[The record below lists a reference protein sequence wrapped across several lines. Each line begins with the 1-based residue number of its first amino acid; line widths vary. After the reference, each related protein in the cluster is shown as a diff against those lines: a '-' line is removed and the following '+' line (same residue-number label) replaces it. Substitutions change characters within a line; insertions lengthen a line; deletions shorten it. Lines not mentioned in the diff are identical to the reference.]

1 MQVTGQKLEQLL
13 LIWKQDHLTK
23 RVEDTKNNSEV
34 GESSQW
40 NICKF
45 AAVMLMLIDLVKQE
59 QN

>member
-1 MQVTGQKLEQLL
+1 
-13 LIWKQDHLTK
+13 
-23 RVEDTKNNSEV
+23 V